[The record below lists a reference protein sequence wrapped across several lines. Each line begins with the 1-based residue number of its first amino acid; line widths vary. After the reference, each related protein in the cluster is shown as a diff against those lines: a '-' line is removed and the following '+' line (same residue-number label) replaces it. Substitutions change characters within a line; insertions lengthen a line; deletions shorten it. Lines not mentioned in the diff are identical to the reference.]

1 MTQRHPIMSHPAFVP
16 LIVLWFG
23 ALLGLTL
30 AVLPAPVVERGL
42 AAVGLSGLVPL
53 TLAGRIAASAA
64 AATIGALGGYALA
77 RPFARRWGGDPRP
90 IYAEAEPAFEYVV
103 GDPPVRRPLRVR
115 EELAD
120 GFGDESQVLPADA
133 KLPGAPASAPSVGAA
148 QTQGQPQPQEDFMI
162 LTPQPIHP
170 PHPAP
175 DLEALLDQFDSVFA
189 AFRAGEGERA
199 EAASQRPSGDP
210 VQTFVAQQT
219 GVPAPSAAHS
229 PMGGLVPDHQAELRA
244 ALDKLARSQRKG

>member
-1 MTQRHPIMSHPAFVP
+1 MAQRRPISSHPAFVP
-16 LIVLWFG
+16 LIALWFA

-64 AATIGALGGYALA
+64 AATIGAFGGYALA
-77 RPFARRWGGDPRP
+77 HPFARRWGGDPRP
-90 IYAEAEPAFEYVV
+90 IYAEAEPAFEDVI

-120 GFGDESQVLPADA
+120 GFGDESQVAPADA
-133 KLPGAPASAPSVGAA
+133 AMPDAPAPAPSVVAA
-148 QTQGQPQPQEDFMI
+148 QTQPQENFMI

-170 PHPAP
+170 PRPTP

-199 EAASQRPSGDP
+199 GAASQQPSADS
-210 VQTFVAQQT
+210 VQAFVARQT
-219 GVPAPSAAHS
+219 GTPAPLPAAS